1 MSPQAG
7 FLLLEEIAPRLRAA
21 IPKCVKKVGAEDD
34 EELVQDAIVTA
45 AQMLAAVERNGKT
58 VTPGNIAYYTILHM
72 RSGRRSQCRSRAD
85 TMAPGTQLD
94 TKSCVLSFEEEV
106 GFDQE
111 LDEPVT
117 LGELLASHHD
127 DPAMTGGRNID
138 WDAFLASH
146 DSRYTVIVKGMVEG
160 RNLKETAE
168 MGGSGYS
175 RLYQLKEQMAGDLR
189 AFMGS
194 SAIEDSTRIPAWR
207 GNIMADRE
215 RAACQADRRSH

>member
-7 FLLLEEIAPRLRAA
+7 FLLMEKIAPRLRAA
-21 IPKCVKKVGAEDD
+21 IPKCVQKVGAEDD
-34 EELVQDAIVTA
+34 EELVQDAIVVA

-72 RSGRRSQCRSRAD
+72 KSGRRSQCRSRAD

-117 LGELLASHHD
+117 LGELLAGHHD
-127 DPAMTGGRNID
+127 DPAMSGARNID

-146 DSRYTVIVKGMVEG
+146 DHRYTVIVKGIVEG
-160 RNLKETAE
+160 RNLKETAA

-175 RLYQLKEQMAGDLR
+175 RLYQLKEQMAADLR
-189 AFMGS
+189 EWMGA
-194 SAIEDSTRIPAWR
+194 SAIEDSTRIPRWR

-215 RAACQADRRSH
+215 KAACQADRRRH